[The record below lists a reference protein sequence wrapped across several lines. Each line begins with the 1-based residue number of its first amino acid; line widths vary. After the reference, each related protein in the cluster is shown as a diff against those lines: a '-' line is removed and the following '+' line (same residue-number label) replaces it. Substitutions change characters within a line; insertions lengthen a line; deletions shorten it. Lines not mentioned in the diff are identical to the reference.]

1 MALNTHALVAISFAM
16 GAGTAVIIS
25 ELLSHP
31 EGDAG
36 AELARV
42 ESTASNR
49 VIHEQVRSVRIRLP
63 SDNPRLS
70 SPEGAAVDRSDRI
83 ASKSSVSECAGADQ
97 RDKGKHGRDRQN
109 AFMAEVDA
117 LDPALQD
124 EWDASATAY
133 EREEERFFQEDI
145 LAMEEE
151 ENLYGMPPSD
161 YEISA
166 EEQDALERDSVS
178 DLVAALDTEDESFQQ
193 QILDNEAGIDA
204 EFGDQGETRE
214 YNED

>member
-1 MALNTHALVAISFAM
+1 MALKTQTLVAISFAM
-16 GAGTAVIIS
+16 GAGTAVITS
-25 ELLSHP
+25 ELLGHS

-36 AELARV
+36 AGLARV
-42 ESTASNR
+42 ETTASNR

-70 SPEGAAVDRSDRI
+70 SPEGAAVDQSDRI
-83 ASKSSVSECAGADQ
+83 ANTSSVSECAGADQ
-97 RDKGKHGRDRQN
+97 RDNGEHGRDRQN
-109 AFMAEVDA
+109 VFLAEVDA
-117 LDPALQD
+117 LDLALRD
-124 EWDASATAY
+124 EWDASDTTY

-151 ENLYGMPPSD
+151 ENLYGLPPSD

-178 DLVAALDTEDESFQQ
+178 DSVATLATADESFQQ
-193 QILDNEAGIDA
+193 QILDNESEIDA
-204 EFGDQGETRE
+204 AFGDQGETW
-214 YNED
+214 EDDEH